1 MRILFVK
8 RLYEPVGGSET
19 LAYHLATG
27 LVARGHDVR
36 VVCMWPAGR
45 EHRYRVDRL
54 QPRVHDG
61 YRVFR
66 DRGVEVVQMKPPG
79 GLLGAAVDWTALL
92 DLMRMDVLEAYARD
106 RDVVHNIS
114 RESIESSITV
124 AERVGAALVLT
135 PLVHPGQFHGGDTP
149 TDIRNYGEAD
159 AITMRSFRTSFAV
172 RTKADRTPVTEVDEA
187 VERMVRARLERE
199 RPDDAIVGEE
209 FGN

>member
-1 MRILFVK
+1 MRPEVRCMEDKIK
-8 RLYEPVGGSET
+8 GKGEPIGGSET
-19 LAYHLATG
+19 LTYHLATG

-66 DRGVEVVQMKPPG
+66 DRGVEVVQVKPPG

-106 RDVVHNIS
+106 RDVVHNVS
-114 RESIESSITV
+114 RESIESSISV

-149 TDIRNYGEAD
+149 TDMRNYGAAD
-159 AITMRSFRTSFAV
+159 AITSMTDWERRWYARSGGG
-172 RTKADRTPVTEVDEA
+172 KHADETPRRSGA
-187 VERMVRARLERE
+187 A
-199 RPDDAIVGEE
+199 PA
-209 FGN
+209 